1 MKGKILGLLLFAVV
15 ANTFAQG
22 KNSSANKEGIFAEIT
37 TNKGLITAELYYD
50 KTPITVANFITL
62 AEGTNKRM
70 SVARLKGKP
79 YFDGIKFHRVIKS
92 FMIQGGDPD
101 GNGSGGP
108 GYKFKDEITDL
119 KHNSAGI
126 LSMANA
132 GKNTNGSQFFI
143 THVPTPHLDGIHT
156 VFGKTVSG
164 MDVVNSIEQNDVIM
178 SVKIIRNG
186 AAAKKFDAVTMI
198 DNFFAEDIKK
208 EKLAQEAKE
217 KERAKIAPVLAQK
230 TKEFADLKNKSVKTA
245 SGLQYTVTKD
255 AKGIAPT
262 PGTTVYVHYAGYL
275 EDGTLFDSSYEE
287 VNQLYGKLDANRA
300 AAKGYKPLKV
310 EAGKYPF
317 IAGFTEGLNAIKFG
331 DKATLFI
338 PSNIG
343 YGARGAGGVIPP
355 NANLI
360 FEIELLEND
369 PTTN

>member
-1 MKGKILGLLLFAVV
+1 MKGKILGLLFFAFT
-15 ANTFAQG
+15 ASIFAQS
-22 KNSSANKEGIFAEIT
+22 KKTEATKEGIFAEIT

-62 AEGTNKRM
+62 AEGTNNRM
-70 SVARLKGKP
+70 SLARLKNKP
-79 YFDGIKFHRVIKS
+79 YFDGLKFHRVIKS

-119 KHNSAGI
+119 KHDSAGI

-132 GKNTNGSQFFI
+132 GVGTNGSQFFI
-143 THVPTPHLDGIHT
+143 THVPTPHLDGKHT
-156 VFGKTVSG
+156 VFGKAISG
-164 MDVVNSIEQNDVIM
+164 MDVVNSVEQNDVII
-178 SVKIIRNG
+178 SVKIVRKG
-186 AAAKKFDAVTMI
+186 ATAKKFNAVATI
-198 DNFFAEDIKK
+198 DNYFAEDIKK
-208 EKLAQEAKE
+208 EKLAQEAK
-217 KERAKIAPVLAQK
+217 AKLAPVLAQK
-230 TKEFADLKNKSVKTA
+230 AKEFAALKNTATKTD
-245 SGLQYTVTKD
+245 SGLQYVITKD
-255 AKGIAPT
+255 AKGKT
-262 PGTTVYVHYAGYL
+262 PELGTTVYVHYAGYL

-287 VNQLYGKLDANRA
+287 VNKLYGKLDQKRA
-300 AAKGYKPLKV
+300 DAKGYKPLKV

-317 IAGFTEGLNAIKFG
+317 IVGFTEGLNAIKLG

-369 PTTN
+369 PTAN